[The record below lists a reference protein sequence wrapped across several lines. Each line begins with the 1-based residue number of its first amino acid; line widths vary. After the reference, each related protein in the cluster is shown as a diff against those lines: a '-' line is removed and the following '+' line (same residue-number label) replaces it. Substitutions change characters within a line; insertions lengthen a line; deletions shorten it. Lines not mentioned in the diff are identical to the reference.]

1 VNIPNISTKLEFCY
15 FNPLYEMD
23 GKQYPNGDRG
33 TLNVSEWSPAWTN
46 FNYVLQVGM
55 CICGLWWAK

>member
-1 VNIPNISTKLEFCY
+1 
-15 FNPLYEMD
+15 MD